1 MNTGTR
7 KVISYLRAST
17 NEAMQRNSIEIQR
30 RLIQEFC
37 SRHNYQIIEEFA
49 EYASGRSNERVQFNR
64 ALEKAQA
71 ENLLVVFHR
80 VDRISRNL
88 SVFSQLEPMLHLI
101 RAVELGDQPI
111 NLLTLSI
118 LISIAT
124 QESINTSTRVS
135 ASIKHLKEQAGDSFV
150 WGNPNIGSLSGKGVS
165 VRQSNAKL
173 HNDYIRQ
180 VCDELKMAGYS
191 NTMALTKR
199 LNELNI
205 KTRRGS
211 EYTYRNL
218 RRVLASSL

>member
-1 MNTGTR
+1 MITGTTR
-7 KVISYLRAST
+7 VVSYLRAST
-17 NEAMQRNSIEIQR
+17 NEAMQRNSIDIQR
-30 RLIQEFC
+30 RLIEEFC
-37 SRHNYQIIEEFA
+37 KRNNYEIVEEFS
-49 EYASGRSNERVQFNR
+49 EYASGRSNERVQFNK
-64 ALEKAQA
+64 ALAKAQA
-71 ENLLVVFHR
+71 ENLLVVIYR
-80 VDRISRNL
+80 CDRLSRNL
-88 SVFSQLEPMLHLI
+88 AVFSQIEPMLHLI
-101 RAVELGDQPI
+101 RAVELGNQPI

-150 WGNPNIGSLSGKGVS
+150 WGNPNIASLSGKGVS
-165 VRQSNAKL
+165 VRQANAKV

-199 LNELNI
+199 LSELNI